1 LRWLFPLSLREDLL
15 QSLSFDCQ
23 PRSRGLGQFL
33 CELQQ
38 VLSHDYKNTPTGT
51 VLKSFGAG
59 RINNLQFQKLILGSR
74 GRSGRQQGPRAGM
87 EAAAEEGQR
96 VTASNFTHVLYFLER
111 EGEKGRARL
120 QAVPIGATTD
130 PGFSR

>member
-1 LRWLFPLSLREDLL
+1 
-15 QSLSFDCQ
+15 
-23 PRSRGLGQFL
+23 
-33 CELQQ
+33 
-38 VLSHDYKNTPTGT
+38 
-51 VLKSFGAG
+51 
-59 RINNLQFQKLILGSR
+59 
-74 GRSGRQQGPRAGM
+74 M